1 LTIAG
6 TLTRESTD
14 HMPHPF
20 SSLTR
25 PARWLVAFG
34 AATAASALAH
44 GLVWM
49 AAGMPSLVG
58 PVTWRKPIVFG
69 LSLAVLSWS
78 LAWVLRH
85 LPDDRGI
92 RRQTA
97 ALIALLS
104 VELLLIDLQ
113 QWRGVGSHFNVA
125 TPLDTAI
132 FNAMGLLIVLAA
144 AILAWW
150 TWRLMRRPRRDL
162 PAEHLAAA
170 RAGMVLLGVGNLIGI
185 ALAAWGSTM
194 LATTGQVPSSLG
206 AAGNPKLTHALALH
220 GLQVLPML
228 AWWLG
233 PVLGDD
239 RRLAAMHRAIAGY
252 AILLG
257 WALWQAGAGRAPLD
271 VTGPSALVAATGA
284 LLLAWPV
291 ATAALAHVTAAPP
304 RPSRA

>member
-1 LTIAG
+1 
-6 TLTRESTD
+6 
-14 HMPHPF
+14 MPHLF

-34 AATAASALAH
+34 AATAGTALFH
-44 GLVWM
+44 VGVWLV
-49 AAGMPSLVG
+49 AGMPSLTG

-69 LSLAVLSWS
+69 ASIAVLSWS

-125 TPLDTAI
+125 TPLDAAI
-132 FNAMGLLIVLAA
+132 FNAMGLLIVAAA

-162 PAEHLAAA
+162 PAEQLAAA

-185 ALAAWGSTM
+185 GLASWGSTV
-194 LATTGQVPSSLG
+194 LALTGHVPTAIG
-206 AAGNPKLTHALALH
+206 TAGNPKLTHAVALH
-220 GLQVLPML
+220 ALQVLPLMALWL
-228 AWWLG
+228 A
-233 PVLGDD
+233 PIAGDA

-252 AILLG
+252 VLVLS
-257 WALWQAGAGRAPLD
+257 WVLWQAGAGRAPSD
-271 VTGPSALVAATGA
+271 VTGLSGLVAATGV

-291 ATAALAHVTAAPP
+291 ATAALARVTSAPP